1 MGREQVGG
9 GSEAEGDKQHSV
21 EREGG
26 GGEGGARTHRA
37 TTVPRATETEFP
49 YSVSAHVYETHMDY
63 FGR

>member
-9 GSEAEGDKQHSV
+9 GSDVAEHSV

-63 FGR
+63 LGR